1 MGWKFKTIKYFYCWT
16 WIIPRPLLFVH
27 FNYNSTFLYIQPTFQ
42 LKHHVI
48 KSFLLCWSK
57 MSVSS
62 VFRVFQSHPLFMSW
76 ERCKRWLTCSS
87 KPQESHKMDF
97 LYSFFVPFLDYISPI
112 VTSLRQEL
120 SLFLLLYVVSWPLRQ
135 VRVKN
140 SHFAEHL
147 FVSKKY
153 YDLFLNKPILDK
165 K

>member
-1 MGWKFKTIKYFYCWT
+1 MLFWYLQVEIFGKDKLHTGNVKMALESDINTALMSEKWEIDWKFKTIK
-16 WIIPRPLLFVH
+16 H
-27 FNYNSTFLYIQPTFQ
+27 FLY
-42 LKHHVI
+42 
-48 KSFLLCWSK
+48 CWSK

-140 SHFAEHL
+140 SHFAEH
-147 FVSKKY
+147 
-153 YDLFLNKPILDK
+153 
-165 K
+165 

>member
-1 MGWKFKTIKYFYCWT
+1 
-16 WIIPRPLLFVH
+16 
-27 FNYNSTFLYIQPTFQ
+27 
-42 LKHHVI
+42 
-48 KSFLLCWSK
+48 

-147 FVSKKY
+147 FVTKKY
-153 YDLFLNKPILDK
+153 DDLISKQAYFGQKVNGHLQIASLPRTFCCDFCQANPSASSWYVSDD
-165 K
+165 